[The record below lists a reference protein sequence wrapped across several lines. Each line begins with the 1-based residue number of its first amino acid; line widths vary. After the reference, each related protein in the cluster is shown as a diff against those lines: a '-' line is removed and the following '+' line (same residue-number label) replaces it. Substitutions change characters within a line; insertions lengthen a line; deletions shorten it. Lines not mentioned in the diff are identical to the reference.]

1 MCGES
6 HLEQECKQ
14 DEVVS
19 FLNYKQRVQNTKAKL
34 KKHIFTGCQ
43 VPKELMW
50 LQKIRFCLEEINAS
64 VHCWGVGVYPCGCVH
79 VFGGGR

>member
-1 MCGES
+1 MCRES

-19 FLNYKQRVQNTKAKL
+19 FLNYKQRVQNIKAKL

-43 VPKELMW
+43 VPKELMG
-50 LQKIRFCLEEINAS
+50 LQKIRFVLK
-64 VHCWGVGVYPCGCVH
+64 
-79 VFGGGR
+79 R